1 MLKSGFGPIGDHYHG
16 TRNQQI
22 TIEDIHWYK
31 AVSYVLHVL
40 LTSTAIESL
49 NVTLERLQNWRH
61 MMERPWFCFINFT
74 RFYLSIIAYK
84 LRRQRLSAGI
94 VFLHPEWWAPRRNG
108 RHGLVYLRKQ
118 VLIPPRDLVLPASCQ
133 LFTHSFL
140 PSSQQLFA
148 IHGTVQREES
158 YQPGVSCKKKNYN
171 NNDRLQSYRSAERLA
186 AWKASVA
193 LQMFYRRPCF
203 G

>member
-1 MLKSGFGPIGDHYHG
+1 
-16 TRNQQI
+16 
-22 TIEDIHWYK
+22 
-31 AVSYVLHVL
+31 
-40 LTSTAIESL
+40 
-49 NVTLERLQNWRH
+49 
-61 MMERPWFCFINFT
+61 MERPWFCFINFT

-193 LQMFYRRPCF
+193 LQMFYRFRKQIPCWEKAMLWLKTLF
-203 G
+203 TEHPNASRIFCHIRLSVTVK